1 MLPAGALRHDRKLT
15 SMSTIPR
22 KIATALC
29 ALLISLLLAGCTD
42 PEPIEPPGPSPASQ
56 EDFAAEMRGL
66 CRPVVEARARLL
78 RSRTE
83 AQLRERSSLLLF
95 TQEGLANEVRTVT
108 PPAGAAGGLDRYA
121 EALPVATETAGS
133 VFRHRGDRGS
143 ALELASEN
151 AQAQLSLYGAKNEAA
166 LPEICPPYG
175 DVELEAFRS
184 GAELSCYRLG
194 SELEAAGRVELDAGA
209 AQQTAGLIS
218 VLHDVL
224 RDFLSRLE
232 AATPPEL
239 ASPLVD
245 RFRAF
250 HEQRAASFDRLG
262 VAYLERERAV
272 YYRAAREY
280 RRLSLAADEIA
291 RRLGID
297 SCVRFDVAS
306 SRRRADDS

>member
-1 MLPAGALRHDRKLT
+1 
-15 SMSTIPR
+15 MSPPL
-22 KIATALC
+22 KVVAAVC
-29 ALLISLLLAGCTD
+29 ALLAGLLVAGCTD

-66 CRPVVEARARLL
+66 CRPGVEARARLL

-83 AQLRERSSLLLF
+83 AQLRERSSQLLF
-95 TQEGLANEVRTVT
+95 AQEGLANEVRSVT

-121 EALPVATETAGS
+121 ETLPLATETARS

-151 AQAQLSLYGAKNEAA
+151 AQAQLSLAGAKDEAG
-166 LPEICPPYG
+166 LPKTCPPYG

-194 SELEAAGRVELDAGA
+194 TELEAAGRIELDAGA
-209 AQQTAGLIS
+209 EQQTAGLIS

-232 AATPPEL
+232 AAAPPEL
-239 ASPLVD
+239 ANSLVD
-245 RFRAF
+245 RFRAL
-250 HEQRAASFDRLG
+250 HEQRAAAFDRLG
-262 VAYLERERAV
+262 VAYLERERAA
-272 YYRAAREY
+272 YYRAARDY

-291 RRLGID
+291 RRLRMD

-306 SRRRADDS
+306 SRRRAGSA

>member
-1 MLPAGALRHDRKLT
+1 MSAPPSKLVA
-15 SMSTIPR
+15 S
-22 KIATALC
+22 LC
-29 ALLISLLLAGCTD
+29 AALAGFLVSGCTD

-95 TQEGLANEVRTVT
+95 AQEGLANEVRSVT
-108 PPAGAAGGLDRYA
+108 PPAGDAGALDRYT
-121 EALPVATETAGS
+121 EALPLATETARS

-143 ALELASEN
+143 ALDLATEN
-151 AQAQLSLYGAKNEAA
+151 AQAQLSLADAKNEAA
-166 LPEICPPYG
+166 LPETCPPYG

-194 SELEAAGRVELDAGA
+194 NELEAAGRIELDAGA
-209 AQQTAGLIS
+209 EQQTAGLIS

-232 AATPPEL
+232 AAAPPAL
-239 ASPLVD
+239 AHPLVD
-245 RFRAF
+245 RFRAL
-250 HEQRAASFDRLG
+250 HEQRAAAFDRLG
-262 VAYLERERAV
+262 VAYLERERAP

-306 SRRRADDS
+306 SRRRAGDA